1 MSKNENAVSVAAR
14 DEPESDSVFDFLYHD
29 VRRVGSFLAQFD
41 DAGHL
46 QQITQSDGSERG
58 TKRGFKASAGGSIPL
73 LGAANLSLERGPD
86 KGGYESAER
95 VYDPLWANARTLLDY
110 LTERDMLRRS
120 LAEARIGQF
129 VLVSGSLV
137 LLDLPMLKASWGN
150 QTVQKM
156 IRDGATSQAASGIN
170 RQQRR
175 AQGQPGNAHQLNPEI
190 ELLMALLT
198 MLPHVLQCRMIGPDV
213 NTWCNLDEE
222 FVVGKAS
229 DLTLKH
235 GTLLQGDWQMLG
247 IMDAYPDS
255 ALQHG
260 SDLADV
266 LSQVA
271 ATPVGQMS
279 AALAPVARTLLGRP
293 NEAHGITPLLIFREI
308 TG

>member
-1 MSKNENAVSVAAR
+1 MSKNESAASVAGR
-14 DEPESDSVFDFLYHD
+14 DEPGNDSVFDFLYHD
-29 VRRVGSFLAQFD
+29 VRRVDSFLAQFD

-46 QQITQSDGSERG
+46 QQITQADSTQLG
-58 TKRGFKASAGGSIPL
+58 TRRGFKATAGGSISL
-73 LGAANLSLERGPD
+73 LGAANLSVERGPD

-120 LAEARIGQF
+120 LTEARIGQF

-156 IRDGATSQAASGIN
+156 IRDGAASQTTSSLN

-175 AQGQPGNAHQLNPEI
+175 AQGQSGNAQQLNPELD
-190 ELLMALLT
+190 LLMALLT
-198 MLPHVLQCRMIGPDV
+198 MLPHVLQCRMIGRDV
-213 NTWCNLDEE
+213 NTWCNLDDE

-247 IMDAYPDS
+247 IMDAYPAS
-255 ALQHG
+255 ASQHDPDFAG
-260 SDLADV
+260 V
-266 LSQVA
+266 LSQIA
-271 ATPVGQMS
+271 ATPIGQMS
-279 AALAPVARTLLGRP
+279 AALGPVSL
-293 NEAHGITPLLIFREI
+293 
-308 TG
+308 